1 MQEMQNHQWFQ
12 LAGSTIR
19 EIVDDTAGGVVV
31 FTREGLLEEA
41 CSVDERL
48 KSCSTDVKRHLTL
61 ALKGA
66 GLKSGPYNEGCGEI
80 VVIFDPERCANLEE
94 ARQKV
99 KKSPEVKI
107 RLAELA
113 DAKRKVA

>member
-1 MQEMQNHQWFQ
+1 MQNQQWFK
-12 LAGSTIR
+12 LIGKTVR
-19 EIVDDTAGGVVV
+19 MIVDDTAGGVVL

-48 KSCSTDVKRHLTL
+48 KGCPAAVKDHFTL
-61 ALKGA
+61 RLKSV
-66 GLKSGPYNEGCGEI
+66 GLKSGPYIEGCGEI
-80 VVIFDPERCANLEE
+80 IVIFNPKRCANLEE

-113 DAKRKVA
+113 AAKRKVA